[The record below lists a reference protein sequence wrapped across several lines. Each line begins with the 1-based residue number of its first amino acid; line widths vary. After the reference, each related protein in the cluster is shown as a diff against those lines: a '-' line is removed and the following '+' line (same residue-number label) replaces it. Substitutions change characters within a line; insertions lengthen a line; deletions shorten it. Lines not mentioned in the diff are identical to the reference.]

1 MPTSHVESTDMTTAQ
16 DYRAIS
22 VDLFEQA
29 NIELEAGD
37 LIQASEK
44 FWGATAQALKA
55 IAQERGWEHN
65 SHAHFYRIVQALI
78 EETGD
83 EDLFDL
89 FGSANLLHINFYEH
103 WMNAAQIRKLA
114 DQVGQLINRLDHIQN
129 S

>member
-1 MPTSHVESTDMTTAQ
+1 MTTAERYQ
-16 DYRAIS
+16 S
-22 VDLFEQA
+22 VSAQLIEQA
-29 NIELEAGD
+29 HLELEAGD

-114 DQVGQLINRLDHIQN
+114 DQVEQLINRLDHIQN

>member
-1 MPTSHVESTDMTTAQ
+1 MTTLERYQSLSAQ
-16 DYRAIS
+16 
-22 VDLFEQA
+22 LLEQA
-29 NIELEAGD
+29 HLELEDGD

-65 SHAHFYRIVQALI
+65 SHAHFYRIVQAII

-114 DQVGQLINRLDHIQN
+114 DQVEQLINRLDHIQN

>member
-1 MPTSHVESTDMTTAQ
+1 MTTAERYQ
-16 DYRAIS
+16 S
-22 VDLFEQA
+22 VSAQLFEQA
-29 NIELEAGD
+29 HLELDAGD

-83 EDLFDL
+83 EELFDL

-103 WMNAAQIRKLA
+103 WMKVTQIRKLA
-114 DQVGQLINRLDHIQN
+114 DQVGQLINRLDDIQN